1 MESSL
6 LKIAH
11 ENSST
16 NKRENN
22 RDIMTIL
29 RKEMTGETCVNT
41 KVNVSI
47 PTKMVRVDGYHHK
60 KNVIL
65 RPNGEHLNG
74 VVM

>member
-11 ENSST
+11 ENGST
-16 NKRENN
+16 NKRGNN
-22 RDIMTIL
+22 RDITTIL

-47 PTKMVRVDGYHHK
+47 PTKMVRVDGYYQK
-60 KNVIL
+60 KMSFYDRMESTWTVL
-65 RPNGEHLNG
+65 
-74 VVM
+74 